1 MRAAAQRA
9 LARGEATTAP
19 AARLGGQLRD
29 LRARLEQLAV
39 KARVQISSDNST
51 TVSVATVGDLG
62 VFTQRDVEL
71 PPGEYAIIGRREGY
85 RDVRRELNI
94 TPGQRQASVTVQCTE
109 RI

>member
-1 MRAAAQRA
+1 M
-9 LARGEATTAP
+9 
-19 AARLGGQLRD
+19 
-29 LRARLEQLAV
+29 
-39 KARVQISSDNST
+39 QISSDNST

-71 PPGEYAIIGRREGY
+71 PPGDYAIIGRREGY